1 MGDDAGQ
8 QQQVDHRGAEGEGAA
23 EVDAG
28 GHAHPGYG
36 YPPHMRPPPPGSY
49 PGYPPAPGGPP
60 GAPQGQPGGYPP
72 PRRDGP
78 IRPRPVIPEGLPRAT
93 QAGRRRRD
101 IPSTAAPLLRDTPT
115 PLPRDITTPRRP
127 PPPGAGAR
135 RDLPRRPAGPLRLA
149 GRSPWP
155 RSWSARAGR
164 TPRAALA
171 PPASATAFPR
181 SGRSPRTLAPRTT

>member
-72 PRRDGP
+72 PAGMALSAPARLSRRASP
-78 IRPRPVIPEGLPRAT
+78 GLPRRA
-93 QAGRRRRD
+93 AAAGISRLRPPPSSGIRLPPSPGILRPLGGRRRRGRGQEG
-101 IPSTAAPLLRDTPT
+101 ISQEG
-115 PLPRDITTPRRP
+115 RP
-127 PPPGAGAR
+127 VR
-135 RDLPRRPAGPLRLA
+135 
-149 GRSPWP
+149 
-155 RSWSARAGR
+155 
-164 TPRAALA
+164 
-171 PPASATAFPR
+171 
-181 SGRSPRTLAPRTT
+181 